1 MNDHMIDLMAGDARL
16 RRRLEAYADLRL
28 TPDLAATSRIR
39 ARVLAYAHRQADLA
53 RADASLTIVPPTTSR
68 ISPHATTRPTAIP
81 RRHARWRRA
90 LAAIWAAAL
99 LIALAGGTAA
109 ATRPGSALYD
119 LRVWF
124 EAVTLPAEPSARAV
138 AELERLDQRISE
150 AVEAARTSDVAG
162 VAAALAAYERIME
175 EASAAVLAAD
185 DPVAAAVLET
195 GVGRNVDVLQALV
208 WQVPTQASEA
218 IGRAI
223 ERAIERSGTTI
234 DRVDAVK
241 KPRLDAG
248 GAPTDPTPKP
258 TRQPGDGATA
268 KPTKAPI
275 ATPDKPD
282 KPKPAPN
289 RPPDND
295 HD

>member
-1 MNDHMIDLMAGDARL
+1 MAGDARL

-53 RADASLTIVPPTTSR
+53 RADAALTIVPPITSR
-68 ISPHATTRPTAIP
+68 ISPRAKARPTAIP

-90 LAAIWAAAL
+90 LAAISAAAL
-99 LIALAGGTAA
+99 AIALVGGVAA
-109 ATRPGSALYD
+109 ATRPGAALFD

-124 EAVTLPAEPSARAV
+124 ETVTLPAEPSARAV
-138 AELERLDQRISE
+138 AELKRLDQRISE
-150 AVEAARTSDVAG
+150 AVEAARTGDVAG
-162 VAAALAAYERIME
+162 VAAALAAYERILE

-208 WQVPTQASEA
+208 GQVPTQASEA
-218 IGRAI
+218 IGRSI

-241 KPRLDAG
+241 KPRPDAG
-248 GAPTDPTPKP
+248 GAPTDPTPRP
-258 TRQPGDGATA
+258 TRQPGGEATP
-268 KPTKAPI
+268 KPTKAPA
-275 ATPDKPD
+275 ATPDKPN
-282 KPKPAPN
+282 KTNKPAPD